1 MWKPCWSYSSVPKG
15 TEPHFLDVAS
25 AHLEE
30 GRDLEGYVD
39 ALRLY
44 SVQLETRHPHIGECR
59 TYHTIPY
66 HTKAMDN

>member
-15 TEPHFLDVAS
+15 TEAHLLDVVL

-30 GRDLEGYVD
+30 GRDIRGYVD

-66 HTKAMDN
+66 HTKTMDN